1 MNMMTI
7 EDRRKRLNP
16 GLELTGTI
24 ATKYDNRLNLNRE
37 VLGTLRESF
46 GDLLFKTVI
55 RGTVKLVEAPSYGQ
69 DIFNDVPK
77 SHGAKDYLELCK
89 EILKRGKA

>member
-1 MNMMTI
+1 MNIMNI
-7 EDRRKRLNP
+7 EDRRKWLNP

-55 RGTVKLVEAPSYGQ
+55 RGTVKLAEAPSYG
-69 DIFNDVPK
+69 
-77 SHGAKDYLELCK
+77 
-89 EILKRGKA
+89 